1 MSFTKI
7 NQKFSSL
14 SSPSGVNEPGGDNKH
29 DEWARDSWFTNRRE
43 NILETYNTIP
53 KSWLSRIYFYE
64 LFLIIGELD
73 GNPKYGLS
81 DYFEFLE
88 TRSCTTKTL
97 STFIANRIADG
108 DLVLVESLKQSRRTY
123 TLNPEL
129 KELCARLPLVPVV
142 GSVEGS
148 QP

>member
-1 MSFTKI
+1 MDLTKK
-7 NQKFSSL
+7 NQKASPSPL
-14 SSPSGVNEPGGDNKH
+14 SSGGNGPDREDEQ

-123 TLNPEL
+123 KLNPEL

-148 QP
+148 PR

>member
-1 MSFTKI
+1 MSLIKR
-7 NQKFSSL
+7 NQKSDLLRL
-14 SSPSGVNEPGGDNKH
+14 SSDGKEADHGDEK
-29 DEWARDSWFTNRRE
+29 DEWARDSWFTNRRK

-53 KSWLSRIYFYE
+53 KIWLSRIYFYE

-81 DYFEFLE
+81 DYFELLE

-123 TLNPEL
+123 KLNPEL
-129 KELCARLPLVPVV
+129 RELCARLPLVPVV
-142 GSVEGS
+142 GLAER
-148 QP
+148 

>member
-14 SSPSGVNEPGGDNKH
+14 SSPSGGNEPGGDNKH

>member
-1 MSFTKI
+1 MSITKK
-7 NQKFSSL
+7 NQKPI
-14 SSPSGVNEPGGDNKH
+14 SSPLLSGNNEPNRGDKQ
-29 DEWARDSWFTNRRE
+29 DEWTRDSWFTNRRE

-64 LFLIIGELD
+64 LFLIIGELN

-97 STFIANRIADG
+97 STFITNRIADG
-108 DLVLVESLKQSRRTY
+108 DLVSVESLKQSRRTY
-123 TLNPEL
+123 KLNPEL
-129 KELCARLPLVPVV
+129 KELCMRLPLVPVV
-142 GSVEGS
+142 GSAER
-148 QP
+148 

>member
-1 MSFTKI
+1 MSLTKKY
-7 NQKFSSL
+7 QEYSSL
-14 SSPSGVNEPGGDNKH
+14 PSSSVDNEPDRDDEH

-123 TLNPEL
+123 KLNPKL

-142 GSVEGS
+142 GSVQGS
-148 QP
+148 PP